1 MFLEAIPKSISPAVP
16 GWWARFRNDDCG
28 EWWSPVA
35 AWAICDV
42 FYSGDSEVYFEI
54 LPVLTGDMG
63 MTPHHSA
70 EGYCECLYLPD
81 TKFILSDEPG
91 TLAWYPA
98 NSTAEQVTTINVKN
112 GEHTA

>member
-42 FYSGDSEVYFEI
+42 FYSGDSEVYSEI

-63 MTPHHSA
+63 MTHHITA
-70 EGYCECLYLPD
+70 QRDIANACICL
-81 TKFILSDEPG
+81 TQ
-91 TLAWYPA
+91 
-98 NSTAEQVTTINVKN
+98 NSFFQMNRERLHGIRLTAQRNR
-112 GEHTA
+112 